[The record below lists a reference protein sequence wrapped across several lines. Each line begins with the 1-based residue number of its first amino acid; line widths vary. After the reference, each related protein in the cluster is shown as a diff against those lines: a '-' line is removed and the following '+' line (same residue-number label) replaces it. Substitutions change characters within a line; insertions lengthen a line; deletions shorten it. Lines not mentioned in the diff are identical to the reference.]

1 MASNKNE
8 TAAFLV
14 GVQVSEGT
22 KIASVK
28 AMDAHDK
35 ISSSAKWWLGGCDN
49 IRTKIV
55 NKDSPPSGG
64 GALK

>member
-22 KIASVK
+22 RTASVK
-28 AMDAHDK
+28 AMDALDK
-35 ISSSAKWWLGGCDN
+35 ISSSPGCDN
-49 IRTKIV
+49 IFTKIV